1 MKSFEDLTCW
11 QKTVALRKKLSS
23 LVKTFPSDEK
33 YKLVDQIVRAS
44 RSATANI
51 AEGYGRFHYQEN
63 IQFCRHSRGSLYE
76 LIDHLI
82 VASEENYI
90 SEEILKG
97 IKSEIFECLALLN
110 GYINYLGRAK
120 IENNQAKE
128 APKLSDNDHIH

>member
-1 MKSFEDLTCW
+1 MK
-11 QKTVALRKKLSS
+11 
-23 LVKTFPSDEK
+23 K

-90 SEEILKG
+90 SEETLKG
-97 IKSEIFECLALLN
+97 IKSEIFECLAILN
-110 GYINYLGRAK
+110 GYINYLDRAK
-120 IENNQAKE
+120 TENTQAKE
-128 APKLSDNDHIH
+128 APKLSDNDHIL